1 VISCESFSFYRA
13 GRADGLSYPGPDAI
27 RGRYDLALIIY
38 MNFKINIMQTIKYNK
53 SKNQYII
60 STLSKN
66 KQIIN
71 LEILTKLCN
80 KTQSLLKLNN
90 NWQTTSFLLNY
101 VKINN
106 DYYLQEFDFD
116 YVD

>member
-1 VISCESFSFYRA
+1 
-13 GRADGLSYPGPDAI
+13 
-27 RGRYDLALIIY
+27 

-53 SKNQYII
+53 SKQQYII
-60 STLSKN
+60 STLSNN

-90 NWQTTSFLLNY
+90 KWQTTSFLPNY

>member
-1 VISCESFSFYRA
+1 
-13 GRADGLSYPGPDAI
+13 
-27 RGRYDLALIIY
+27 
-38 MNFKINIMQTIKYNK
+38 MQKIKYNK

-60 STLSKN
+60 STLSNN
-66 KQIIN
+66 KKIIN

-90 NWQTTSFLLNY
+90 KWQTTSFLPNY

>member
-1 VISCESFSFYRA
+1 
-13 GRADGLSYPGPDAI
+13 
-27 RGRYDLALIIY
+27 
-38 MNFKINIMQTIKYNK
+38 MNLKINIMQTIKYNK
-53 SKNQYII
+53 SKQQYII
-60 STLSKN
+60 STLSNN
-66 KQIIN
+66 KKIIN

-90 NWQTTSFLLNY
+90 KWQTTSFLPNY

>member
-1 VISCESFSFYRA
+1 
-13 GRADGLSYPGPDAI
+13 
-27 RGRYDLALIIY
+27 
-38 MNFKINIMQTIKYNK
+38 MQTIKYNK
-53 SKNQYII
+53 SKQQYII
-60 STLSKN
+60 STLSNN

-90 NWQTTSFLLNY
+90 KWQSTSFLPNY

>member
-1 VISCESFSFYRA
+1 
-13 GRADGLSYPGPDAI
+13 
-27 RGRYDLALIIY
+27 
-38 MNFKINIMQTIKYNK
+38 MQKIKYNK
-53 SKNQYII
+53 SKQTYTI

-71 LEILTKLCN
+71 LEILTKLNN
-80 KTQSLLKLNN
+80 KTQSLLNLNN
-90 NWQTTSFLLNY
+90 NWQTTSFLPNY

-106 DYYLQEFDFD
+106 DYYLQEFDFE

>member
-1 VISCESFSFYRA
+1 
-13 GRADGLSYPGPDAI
+13 
-27 RGRYDLALIIY
+27 
-38 MNFKINIMQTIKYNK
+38 MQKIKYNK
-53 SKNQYII
+53 SKQTYTI
-60 STLSKN
+60 STLTN
-66 KQIIN
+66 NNQIIQ

-90 NWQTTSFLLNY
+90 NWQTTSFLPNY

-106 DYYLQEFDFD
+106 DYYLQEFDFE

>member
-1 VISCESFSFYRA
+1 
-13 GRADGLSYPGPDAI
+13 
-27 RGRYDLALIIY
+27 
-38 MNFKINIMQTIKYNK
+38 MQKIKYNK

-60 STLSKN
+60 STLSNNN
-66 KQIIN
+66 KIIN

-90 NWQTTSFLLNY
+90 NWQTTSFLPNY

>member
-1 VISCESFSFYRA
+1 
-13 GRADGLSYPGPDAI
+13 
-27 RGRYDLALIIY
+27 
-38 MNFKINIMQTIKYNK
+38 MQKIKYNK
-53 SKNQYII
+53 SKQTYTI
-60 STLSKN
+60 STLTN
-66 KQIIN
+66 NNQIIQK
-71 LEILTKLCN
+71 EILTKLCN

-106 DYYLQEFDFD
+106 DYYLQEFDFE

>member
-1 VISCESFSFYRA
+1 MGGMGFIENNKAECMQSVLINTNLLIACKEDKVKKYFFSSSA
-13 GRADGLSYPGPDAI
+13 CA
-27 RGRYDLALIIY
+27 
-38 MNFKINIMQTIKYNK
+38 YNK
-53 SKNQYII
+53 SKQQYII
-60 STLSKN
+60 STLSNN
-66 KQIIN
+66 KKIIN

-90 NWQTTSFLLNY
+90 KWQTTSFLPNY

>member
-1 VISCESFSFYRA
+1 
-13 GRADGLSYPGPDAI
+13 
-27 RGRYDLALIIY
+27 

-60 STLSKN
+60 STLSNN
-66 KQIIN
+66 KKIIN

-90 NWQTTSFLLNY
+90 NWQTTSFLPNY

>member
-1 VISCESFSFYRA
+1 
-13 GRADGLSYPGPDAI
+13 
-27 RGRYDLALIIY
+27 
-38 MNFKINIMQTIKYNK
+38 MQTIKYNK

-60 STLSKN
+60 STLSNN
-66 KQIIN
+66 KKIIN

-90 NWQTTSFLLNY
+90 NWQTTSFLPNY

>member
-1 VISCESFSFYRA
+1 
-13 GRADGLSYPGPDAI
+13 
-27 RGRYDLALIIY
+27 
-38 MNFKINIMQTIKYNK
+38 MQTIKYNK
-53 SKNQYII
+53 SKQQYII
-60 STLSKN
+60 KTLSNNN
-66 KQIIN
+66 KIMN

-90 NWQTTSFLLNY
+90 NWQTTTFLPNY

-106 DYYLQEFDFD
+106 DYYIQEFDFE

>member
-1 VISCESFSFYRA
+1 
-13 GRADGLSYPGPDAI
+13 
-27 RGRYDLALIIY
+27 
-38 MNFKINIMQTIKYNK
+38 MQTIKYNK
-53 SKNQYII
+53 SKQQYII
-60 STLSKN
+60 STLSNN
-66 KQIIN
+66 KKIIN

-90 NWQTTSFLLNY
+90 KWQTTSFLPNY

>member
-1 VISCESFSFYRA
+1 
-13 GRADGLSYPGPDAI
+13 
-27 RGRYDLALIIY
+27 
-38 MNFKINIMQTIKYNK
+38 MQKIKYNK

-60 STLSKN
+60 STLSNN

-90 NWQTTSFLLNY
+90 NWQTTSFLPNY

>member
-1 VISCESFSFYRA
+1 
-13 GRADGLSYPGPDAI
+13 
-27 RGRYDLALIIY
+27 

-90 NWQTTSFLLNY
+90 NWQTTSFLPNY

>member
-1 VISCESFSFYRA
+1 M
-13 GRADGLSYPGPDAI
+13 
-27 RGRYDLALIIY
+27 IIY
-38 MNFKINIMQTIKYNK
+38 MNLKINIMQTIKYNK

-60 STLSKN
+60 STLSNN
-66 KQIIN
+66 KKIIN

-90 NWQTTSFLLNY
+90 KWQTTSFLPNY

>member
-1 VISCESFSFYRA
+1 
-13 GRADGLSYPGPDAI
+13 
-27 RGRYDLALIIY
+27 
-38 MNFKINIMQTIKYNK
+38 MQKIKYNK
-53 SKNQYII
+53 SKNQYIN
-60 STLSKN
+60 STLSNN
-66 KQIIN
+66 KKIIN

-90 NWQTTSFLLNY
+90 NWQTTSFLPNY

>member
-1 VISCESFSFYRA
+1 
-13 GRADGLSYPGPDAI
+13 
-27 RGRYDLALIIY
+27 
-38 MNFKINIMQTIKYNK
+38 MQKIKYNK

-90 NWQTTSFLLNY
+90 KWQTTSFLPNY

>member
-1 VISCESFSFYRA
+1 
-13 GRADGLSYPGPDAI
+13 
-27 RGRYDLALIIY
+27 
-38 MNFKINIMQTIKYNK
+38 MQTIKYNK
-53 SKNQYII
+53 SKQQYII
-60 STLSKN
+60 STLSNN
-66 KQIIN
+66 KKIIN

-90 NWQTTSFLLNY
+90 NWQTTSFLPNY

-106 DYYLQEFDFD
+106 DYYLQEFDFE

>member
-1 VISCESFSFYRA
+1 
-13 GRADGLSYPGPDAI
+13 
-27 RGRYDLALIIY
+27 
-38 MNFKINIMQTIKYNK
+38 MQKIKYNK
-53 SKNQYII
+53 SKQQYII
-60 STLSKN
+60 STLSNN
-66 KQIIN
+66 KKIIN

-90 NWQTTSFLLNY
+90 NWQTTSFLPNY

>member
-1 VISCESFSFYRA
+1 
-13 GRADGLSYPGPDAI
+13 
-27 RGRYDLALIIY
+27 
-38 MNFKINIMQTIKYNK
+38 MQKIKYNK
-53 SKNQYII
+53 SKQQYII
-60 STLSKN
+60 STLSNN

-90 NWQTTSFLLNY
+90 NWQTTSFLPNY

>member
-1 VISCESFSFYRA
+1 
-13 GRADGLSYPGPDAI
+13 
-27 RGRYDLALIIY
+27 
-38 MNFKINIMQTIKYNK
+38 MNFKINIMQKIKYNK

-60 STLSKN
+60 STLSNN
-66 KQIIN
+66 KKIIN

-90 NWQTTSFLLNY
+90 NWQTTSFLPNY

>member
-1 VISCESFSFYRA
+1 M
-13 GRADGLSYPGPDAI
+13 
-27 RGRYDLALIIY
+27 IIY
-38 MNFKINIMQTIKYNK
+38 MNLKINIMQTIKYNK
-53 SKNQYII
+53 SKQQYII
-60 STLSKN
+60 STLSNN
-66 KQIIN
+66 KKIIN

-90 NWQTTSFLLNY
+90 KWQTTSFLPNY

>member
-1 VISCESFSFYRA
+1 
-13 GRADGLSYPGPDAI
+13 
-27 RGRYDLALIIY
+27 
-38 MNFKINIMQTIKYNK
+38 MQTIKYNK
-53 SKNQYII
+53 KNNQYRI
-60 STLSKN
+60 STVSKN
-66 KQIIN
+66 KPIIK

-90 NWQTTSFLLNY
+90 KWQTTSFLPNY

>member
-1 VISCESFSFYRA
+1 
-13 GRADGLSYPGPDAI
+13 
-27 RGRYDLALIIY
+27 
-38 MNFKINIMQTIKYNK
+38 MQTIKYNK
-53 SKNQYII
+53 SKQQYII
-60 STLSKN
+60 KTLSNNN
-66 KQIIN
+66 KIMN

-90 NWQTTSFLLNY
+90 KWQTTTFLPNY

>member
-1 VISCESFSFYRA
+1 
-13 GRADGLSYPGPDAI
+13 
-27 RGRYDLALIIY
+27 
-38 MNFKINIMQTIKYNK
+38 MQTIKYNK
-53 SKNQYII
+53 SKQTYTI
-60 STLSKN
+60 STLTN
-66 KQIIN
+66 NNQIIQK
-71 LEILTKLCN
+71 EILTKLCN

-90 NWQTTSFLLNY
+90 NWQTTSFLPNY

>member
-1 VISCESFSFYRA
+1 
-13 GRADGLSYPGPDAI
+13 
-27 RGRYDLALIIY
+27 
-38 MNFKINIMQTIKYNK
+38 MQTIKYNK

-60 STLSKN
+60 STLSNK

-90 NWQTTSFLLNY
+90 NWQTTSFLPNY

>member
-1 VISCESFSFYRA
+1 
-13 GRADGLSYPGPDAI
+13 
-27 RGRYDLALIIY
+27 
-38 MNFKINIMQTIKYNK
+38 MQTIKYNK
-53 SKNQYII
+53 SKQTYTI

-90 NWQTTSFLLNY
+90 NWQTTSFLPNY

>member
-1 VISCESFSFYRA
+1 
-13 GRADGLSYPGPDAI
+13 
-27 RGRYDLALIIY
+27 

-53 SKNQYII
+53 SKQQYII
-60 STLSKN
+60 STLSNN
-66 KQIIN
+66 KKIIN

-90 NWQTTSFLLNY
+90 KWQTTSFLPNY

>member
-1 VISCESFSFYRA
+1 
-13 GRADGLSYPGPDAI
+13 
-27 RGRYDLALIIY
+27 
-38 MNFKINIMQTIKYNK
+38 MQTIKYNK
-53 SKNQYII
+53 SKQQYII
-60 STLSKN
+60 KTLSHNN
-66 KQIIN
+66 KIIN

-90 NWQTTSFLLNY
+90 NWQTTSFLPNY

>member
-1 VISCESFSFYRA
+1 
-13 GRADGLSYPGPDAI
+13 
-27 RGRYDLALIIY
+27 
-38 MNFKINIMQTIKYNK
+38 MQTIKYNK
-53 SKNQYII
+53 SKQTYTI
-60 STLSKN
+60 STLTNNN
-66 KQIIN
+66 KIIQK
-71 LEILTKLCN
+71 EILTKLCN

-90 NWQTTSFLLNY
+90 KWQSTSFLPNY

>member
-1 VISCESFSFYRA
+1 
-13 GRADGLSYPGPDAI
+13 
-27 RGRYDLALIIY
+27 
-38 MNFKINIMQTIKYNK
+38 MKTIKYNK
-53 SKNQYII
+53 SKQQYII
-60 STLSKN
+60 STLSNN
-66 KQIIN
+66 KKIIN

-90 NWQTTSFLLNY
+90 KWQTTTFLPNY

>member
-1 VISCESFSFYRA
+1 
-13 GRADGLSYPGPDAI
+13 
-27 RGRYDLALIIY
+27 
-38 MNFKINIMQTIKYNK
+38 MQTIKYNK

-60 STLSKN
+60 STLSNN

-90 NWQTTSFLLNY
+90 KWQTTSFLPNY

>member
-1 VISCESFSFYRA
+1 
-13 GRADGLSYPGPDAI
+13 
-27 RGRYDLALIIY
+27 
-38 MNFKINIMQTIKYNK
+38 MQYIKYNK
-53 SKNQYII
+53 SKQYYTI

-66 KQIIN
+66 KQIIQRD
-71 LEILTKLCN
+71 ILTKLN
-80 KTQSLLKLNN
+80 TKTQKLLTLTNKFH
-90 NWQTTSFLLNY
+90 TSSFLPNC

>member
-1 VISCESFSFYRA
+1 
-13 GRADGLSYPGPDAI
+13 
-27 RGRYDLALIIY
+27 
-38 MNFKINIMQTIKYNK
+38 MQKIKYNK
-53 SKNQYII
+53 SKQTYTI
-60 STLSKN
+60 STLTN
-66 KQIIN
+66 NNQIIQ

-90 NWQTTSFLLNY
+90 KWQTTSFLPNY

>member
-1 VISCESFSFYRA
+1 
-13 GRADGLSYPGPDAI
+13 
-27 RGRYDLALIIY
+27 
-38 MNFKINIMQTIKYNK
+38 MNLKINIMQTIKYNK
-53 SKNQYII
+53 SKQQYII
-60 STLSKN
+60 STLSNN

-90 NWQTTSFLLNY
+90 KWQTTSFLPNY

>member
-1 VISCESFSFYRA
+1 
-13 GRADGLSYPGPDAI
+13 
-27 RGRYDLALIIY
+27 
-38 MNFKINIMQTIKYNK
+38 MQTIKYNK
-53 SKNQYII
+53 SKQQYII
-60 STLSKN
+60 KTLSNNN
-66 KQIIN
+66 KIIN

-90 NWQTTSFLLNY
+90 NWQTTSFLPNY